1 MTPRRFLVTAG
12 PTWEPIDAV
21 RVLSNRSTGAM
32 GTAVALAAADAG
44 HAARLLLGPGC
55 PAPAARPGL
64 TVERFE
70 GSRDLEAALRARFPE
85 ADALVMA
92 AAVADHRPA
101 AVAPGK
107 LPRTAGERL
116 TLELEV
122 VPDLV
127 AACVAAR
134 RPGQRV
140 VSFSLEE
147 PAGLEARARRKLER
161 KGVDA
166 AVANPVATLGSP
178 GVEAVLL
185 HADGRVQRPGPLPKP
200 AFAAWLVDRVAA
212 MLPPEPPDASQSPP
226 S

>member
-1 MTPRRFLVTAG
+1 MSPRRFLVTAG

-44 HAARLLLGPGC
+44 HAVRLLLGPGC
-55 PAPAARPGL
+55 VEPPARSDL
-64 TVERFE
+64 VIERFE
-70 GSRDLEAALRARFPE
+70 GSRDLEAALGARFPD

-101 AVAPGK
+101 AVAAGK
-107 LPRTAGERL
+107 LPRGESL
-116 TLELEV
+116 TLELEA

-127 AACVAAR
+127 AACAAAKR
-134 RPGQRV
+134 AGQRV

-147 PAGLEARARRKLER
+147 PAHLEERALRKLR
-161 KGVDA
+161 QKGVDA

-178 GVEAVLL
+178 SVEAVLL
-185 HADGRVQRPGPLPKP
+185 HADGRAERPGPLAKP
-200 AFAAWLVDRVAA
+200 AFAAWLVSRVGA
-212 MLPPEPPDASQSPP
+212 MLSASSPATWLP
-226 S
+226 G